1 MSPKISAAKVE
12 NKSLDARLL
21 QALKEDRARE
31 DVTSRALIPAQEA
44 GEADFIAR
52 ASGVLCGIA
61 VAERCFRLFDPQARF
76 ERCCEDGAELKRG
89 AVIARVRGRLR
100 SLFAVERVALNLLC
114 RLSGI
119 ATLTS
124 QFVRQA
130 SPYGVRI
137 FDTRKTTPLWRD
149 LEKYAVATGGG
160 CNHRQD
166 LASACFIKD
175 NHVDACGGIRAALE
189 RLFSMKKVPR
199 PVIIEARTPKEVM
212 IASKYP
218 VDLILLDNMSP
229 QRIRNIFKVIDKGIE
244 MEISGGV
251 NLENVREYAR
261 TGVSRISIGALT
273 HSAKA
278 LDIALDYRR

>member
-1 MSPKISAAKVE
+1 MSLKNSWAAIE
-12 NKSLDARLL
+12 NKSLDTRLL
-21 QALKEDRARE
+21 QALREDRARE
-31 DVTSRALIPAQEA
+31 DVTSKALIPANES
-44 GEADFIAR
+44 GEAEFIAR
-52 ASGVLCGIA
+52 AKGVLCGIA
-61 VAERCFRLFDPQARF
+61 VAERCFRLFDPKARF
-76 ERCCEDGAELKRG
+76 DRCCDDGAALKRG
-89 AVIARVRGRLR
+89 MVIARVRGRLR

-124 QFVRQA
+124 QFVNQA

-137 FDTRKTTPLWRD
+137 LDTRKTTPLWRD
-149 LEKYAVATGGG
+149 LEKYAVAAGGG

-175 NHVDACGGIRAALE
+175 NHVYACGGIQAALE

-199 PVIIEARTPKEVM
+199 PVIVEARTKKEVL

-229 QRIRNIFKVIDKGIE
+229 RRIRSISMCIDKGIE
-244 MEISGGV
+244 LEISGGV
-251 NLENVREYAR
+251 NLGNVREYAQA
-261 TGVSRISIGALT
+261 GASRISIGALT
-273 HSAKA
+273 HSVKV
-278 LDIALDYRR
+278 LDIALDYRS

>member
-1 MSPKISAAKVE
+1 MSAKKSAAGIE
-12 NKSLDARLL
+12 NKSLDTRLF
-21 QALKEDRARE
+21 QALKEDRAHE
-31 DVTSRALIPAQEA
+31 DVTSRALIPVQEK
-44 GEADFIAR
+44 GEAEFIAR
-52 ASGVLCGIA
+52 AKGVLCGIA
-61 VAERCFRLFDPQARF
+61 AAERCFRLFDPQVRF
-76 ERCCEDGAELKRG
+76 ESLCDDGADLRRG
-89 AVIARVRGRLR
+89 MVIARVRGALR
-100 SLFAVERVALNLLC
+100 SLFAVERTALNLLC
-114 RLSGI
+114 HLSGI
-119 ATLTS
+119 ATLTNL
-124 QFVRQA
+124 FVKQA

-149 LEKYAVATGGG
+149 LEKYAVITGGG
-160 CNHRQD
+160 CNHRLD

-175 NHVDACGGIRAALE
+175 NHVDACGGIQAALK
-189 RLFSMKKVPR
+189 RLFAMKKVPR
-199 PVIIEARTPKEVM
+199 PVIIEARTMKEAL
-212 IASKYP
+212 IASTFP

-229 QRIRNIFKVIDKGIE
+229 QRIRSIYKVMDKGIE